1 MLKLGLLG
9 FGVAGQRHLNGLRH
23 LNRRDVQLV
32 AVATGKHERTEQ
44 VQLPPGVQTYTDYHE
59 LIRDANVDAV
69 IVALPHALHKD
80 AAIYAARHGKHVLL
94 EKPMATTMADAE
106 RIAFA
111 FEESGTRLM
120 LGYVHRFR
128 EEIIVAKRM
137 LASNDLGAPASVLDR
152 FCVPGG
158 EDLPEWVWNE
168 ELSGGGVMMY
178 SGLHSVDRLRWLLDS
193 EVVEVYAR
201 VQTYGSHPQ
210 AVTIENGL
218 AAMLTFENG
227 VIATLVENL
236 PPYELQYRYW
246 DTEIFGTT
254 GMLHIRT
261 DDYLEFTSPQVNFK
275 RNLPGLQPLR
285 APTQR
290 VQQRHRRE
298 SASVDRRGGRHALA
312 GGRISDLPFGLCRT
326 ERTGIQYRLSG
337 NQEPATQRRCV
348 ARREH

>member
-1 MLKLGLLG
+1 MIKLGLLG
-9 FGVAGQRHLNGLRH
+9 LGVAGQRHLKGLRD
-23 LNRRDVQLV
+23 LNRRDVQV
-32 AVATGKHERTEQ
+32 SAVATGHLERADQTT
-44 VQLPPGVQTYTDYHE
+44 LPSGVQTYTDYRE
-59 LIRDANVDAV
+59 LIREADVDAV
-69 IVALPHALHKD
+69 IVGLPHALHKD
-80 AAIYAARHGKHVLL
+80 AAIYAARYGKHVLL

-106 RIAFA
+106 RIAQA
-111 FEESGTRLM
+111 FEESSTKLM

-137 LASNDLGAPASVLDR
+137 LQSGDLGAPASVLDR

-158 EDLPEWVWNE
+158 EDLPEWVWNQ

-210 AVTIENGL
+210 AISIENGL

-261 DDYLEFTSPQVNFK
+261 DDYLEFTSPDVNFK
-275 RNLPGLQPLR
+275 QTFQGYNHYARQLNEFVNAITEDRPPSIGVEDGVRSLAVGLAVYR
-285 APTQR
+285 
-290 VQQRHRRE
+290 
-298 SASVDRRGGRHALA
+298 SAYVGRSVLVTNTD
-312 GGRISDLPFGLCRT
+312 
-326 ERTGIQYRLSG
+326 
-337 NQEPATQRRCV
+337 
-348 ARREH
+348 

>member
-1 MLKLGLLG
+1 MIRLGLLG
-9 FGVAGQRHLNGLRH
+9 LGIAGQRHLKGFH
-23 LNRRDVQLV
+23 ELNRRDVQIY
-32 AVATGKHERTEQ
+32 AVASSHVERTDE
-44 VQLPPGVQTYTDYHE
+44 VALPPGTKVYTDYRE
-59 LIRDANVDAV
+59 LIRDAAIDAV

-106 RIAFA
+106 RIAAA
-111 FEESGTRLM
+111 FEESGTKLM
-120 LGYVHRFR
+120 LAYVHRFR

-137 LASNDLGAPASVLDR
+137 MVAGELGAPASVLDR

-158 EDLPEWVWNE
+158 EDLPEWVWNQ

-210 AVTIENGL
+210 AITIENGL

-227 VIATLVENL
+227 VISTLVENL

-261 DDYLEFTSPQVNFK
+261 DDYLEFTSPDVNFK
-275 RNLPGLQPLR
+275 QTFQGYNHYARQINEFVNAIREDR
-285 APTQR
+285 APAIG
-290 VQQRHRRE
+290 VQDGMRSLAVAVSIYR
-298 SASVDRRGGRHALA
+298 SAYVGRSVLVSQA
-312 GGRISDLPFGLCRT
+312 G
-326 ERTGIQYRLSG
+326 
-337 NQEPATQRRCV
+337 
-348 ARREH
+348 